1 MTTVLDAAPTTIQHV
16 AAMVASSTRQSDRH
30 GPYLL
35 SRFGTAL
42 SGNLNRLGFDAGFMP
57 MPLTL
62 SSSQVNAFDPGKVLQ
77 R

>member
-1 MTTVLDAAPTTIQHV
+1 MITVLDAAPTTIQHV

-42 SGNLNRLGFDAGFMP
+42 SGNLNRLGFNANAVNFTVFAGQC
-57 MPLTL
+57 L
-62 SSSQVNAFDPGKVLQ
+62 DPGKVLQ